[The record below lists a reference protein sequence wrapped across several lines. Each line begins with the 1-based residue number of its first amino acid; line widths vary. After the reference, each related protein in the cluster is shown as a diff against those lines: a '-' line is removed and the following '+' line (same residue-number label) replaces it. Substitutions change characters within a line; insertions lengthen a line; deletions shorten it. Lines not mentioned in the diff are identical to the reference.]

1 MSFDFRSILKE
12 SGGKSDSDISLL
24 SVALALAAASHEG
37 IHADRYF
44 NHVSKMAADAGA
56 RYIALL
62 NAGAKDDAG
71 VRLAALKYVLSEQ
84 EQYGGDSE
92 RYDDMQ
98 NADLMRV
105 IDRRKGM
112 PIALSLLYIHVARE
126 NGWEVDGLNFPGHFL
141 CRMQFGAERIIF
153 DPFSA
158 CKVMEAPDLRALL
171 KKHQGERAELSADYY
186 RPCGN
191 REILLRLQNNVKLR
205 LIEAEDY
212 AAALEHVEL
221 MRLFAP
227 EDYRLL
233 FDVGVLYAR
242 TGRRE
247 DARGVLE
254 KYVAQAPDA
263 RDRRDALALLASI
276 MD

>member
-1 MSFDFRSILKE
+1 MFDYRSVLQE
-12 SGGKSDSDISLL
+12 SGGKSDSGINLL
-24 SVALALAAASHEG
+24 SVALALAAAHHEG
-37 IHADRYF
+37 ISVDRYF
-44 NHVSKMAADAGA
+44 NHVSKMASEAGA

-71 VRLAALKYVLSEQ
+71 VRLAALKYVLGEQ
-84 EQYGGDSE
+84 EQYTGDTE
-92 RYDDMQ
+92 HYNDLQ

-112 PIALSLLYIHVARE
+112 PIALCLLYIHVGRE

-153 DPFSA
+153 DPFDG
-158 CKVMEAPDLRALL
+158 CKMMEAPDLRALL
-171 KKHQGERAELSADYY
+171 KKSQGEKAELSADYY
-186 RPCGN
+186 SPCSN

-212 AAALEHVEL
+212 QAALENVEL

-227 EDYRLL
+227 DDYRLL
-233 FDVGVLYAR
+233 FDAGVLYAR
-242 TGRRE
+242 TGKPE
-247 DARGVLE
+247 MARDVLE
-254 KYVAQAPDA
+254 TYVGRVPDG
-263 RDRRDALALLASI
+263 RNKRDALALLASI